1 MAKLSAL
8 VKLRNTLDEKLNSID
23 FSQYVKNVCDV
34 LNLIRTENPEINDT
48 TINEGINKAILA
60 YKELSKTADSI
71 NDNLRLTIDYL
82 DSQIAIASAA
92 INEQL
97 YLKDESYELQLK
109 SDLIHPAHVFQLS
122 ATANQVITASMLKY
136 ADWHYPTLRLGCTY
150 VGQEN
155 LTQVDNQIIIDYS
168 KSIEYSNLLVA
179 GDPLYFCDIKQ
190 AYIDS
195 VTSHFTEIYSQRIR
209 KYVIKDHDFSQ
220 LPQNQFGFIF
230 SWMFFNFRDFITIE
244 LYLQNLIKLL
254 RPGGIIMFSYNNT
267 DIYDAAKTSENG
279 MMSSIPKKKLIELVK
294 NIGFEIITHRDIPN
308 EDFYIKNIS
317 YIEVKKPGQ
326 LQSIKLKQVL
336 GTIGS
341 K

>member
-1 MAKLSAL
+1 MSTLSEL
-8 VKLRNTLDEKLNSID
+8 VKLRNTFEEKLNSIEFD
-23 FSQYVKNVCDV
+23 QYINNVCDV
-34 LNLIRTENPEINDT
+34 LNLIRTENSEINDT
-48 TINEGINKAILA
+48 IIIGDINKAISN
-60 YKELSKTADSI
+60 YKELSKTVDNI

-82 DSQIAIASAA
+82 DSQIDIASAA

-97 YLKDESYELQLK
+97 YLKNELYELQLK
-109 SDLIHPAHVFQLS
+109 SDLIHPTHVFQFS

-195 VTSHFTEIYSQRIR
+195 VTNHFNEVYSRRIR

-230 SWMFFNFRDFITIE
+230 SWMFFNFHDFITIE

-254 RPGGIIMFSYNNT
+254 RPGGIIMFSYNNA
-267 DIYDAAKTSENG
+267 DVYDSAKTSEKG
-279 MMSSIPKKKLIELVK
+279 IMSSIPKKKLIKLIK
-294 NIGFEIITHRDIPN
+294 NIGFEIINHRDIPN

-317 YIEVKKPGQ
+317 YIEIKKPGQ
-326 LQSIKLKQVL
+326 LHSIKLKQVI
-336 GTIGS
+336 GTIEG

>member
-1 MAKLSAL
+1 MNKLSEL

-23 FSQYVKNVCDV
+23 FSQYVNNVCDV
-34 LNLIRTENPEINDT
+34 LNLIRTETPETNDN
-48 TINEGINKAILA
+48 IIDEEINKAILA

-71 NDNLRLTIDYL
+71 NDNLRLAIDYL
-82 DSQIAIASAA
+82 DSQIDIASAA
-92 INEQL
+92 VNEQL

-122 ATANQVITASMLKY
+122 ATADRLITASILKY

-150 VGQEN
+150 VGQET
-155 LTQVDNQIIIDYS
+155 LTYVDNQIIIDYS
-168 KSIEYSNLLVA
+168 KSIEYSNLLVV

-190 AYIDS
+190 AYITS
-195 VTSHFTEIYSQRIR
+195 VTSHFNEIYSQRIR
-209 KYVIKDHDFSQ
+209 KYVIKDHNFSQ

-230 SWMFFNFRDFITIE
+230 SWMFFNFRDLITTE

-254 RPGGIIMFSYNNT
+254 RPGGILMFSYNNT
-267 DIYDAAKTSENG
+267 DLYDSAKNSENG
-279 MMSSIPKKKLIELVK
+279 MMSSIPKKKLVELIK
-294 NIGFEIITHRDIPN
+294 NIGFEIITHRDMPN

-317 YIEVKKPGQ
+317 YIEIKKPGQ
-326 LQSIKLKQVL
+326 LHSIKLKQVM
-336 GTIGS
+336 GTIGQ